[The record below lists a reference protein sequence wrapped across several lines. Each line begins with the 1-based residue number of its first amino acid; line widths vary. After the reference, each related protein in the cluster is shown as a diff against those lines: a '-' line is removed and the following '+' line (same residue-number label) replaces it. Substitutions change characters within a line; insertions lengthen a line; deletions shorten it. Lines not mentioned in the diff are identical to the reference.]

1 MANEIKDKLIGMAD
15 TVKAQVLYEL
25 KLNFNTA
32 EFYKLR
38 FKNQLIE
45 NEKICKVIF
54 KRKN

>member
-1 MANEIKDKLIGMAD
+1 MCNEIKGKLIGMAE

-32 EFYKLR
+32 EFYKLK
-38 FKNQLIE
+38 FLNQQYQ

-54 KRKN
+54 KQ